1 MADEIYSLAPGKN
14 LKKYLLFARHISYKR
29 GVNGYY
35 PGGTEDGAK

>member
-1 MADEIYSLAPGKN
+1 MKFIPWLIIKS

-35 PGGTEDGAK
+35 PGGTEDGAE